1 MRKNFTGRV
10 YPQPKECGARLVM
23 VTNEP
28 VPRPLATSF
37 ALSQAKYFFFSISWK
52 YRRVPIWL
60 KTFNPKG
67 YAAKYRY
74 QKGELA
80 KISQNARSKNLFR
93 IK

>member
-1 MRKNFTGRV
+1 
-10 YPQPKECGARLVM
+10 M

-37 ALSQAKYFFFSISWK
+37 ALSETKYFFFSISWK

-80 KISQNARSKNLFR
+80 KTGISQTQE
-93 IK
+93 IKAFST